1 MAMVKRVRRLA
12 NPRRATA
19 KRRNATA
26 LRAKRKAAGSGKR
39 KMSAKQIKFFGTKRQ
54 KAALKAARKRKRTTV
69 AAKVATVS
77 NPRRKSSSRK
87 RKSTRRRNPALV
99 VTLGQLVNP
108 RRRKNMARRKR
119 RVAKVTRRR
128 VRRSRKAYPV
138 AVAANPRR
146 RRRYARRN
154 PARRRSVR
162 RRRNPDVFGAR
173 PLSGGGLK
181 LIAGGLVGVAAAKFL
196 PRLIPGNIL
205 GTMGNFGG
213 VVATGIS
220 AYVAG
225 MAAGKFM
232 GNQFGQAVLFG
243 GLMQTGSVVLNM
255 VLPGFAVGG
264 VPIALSGMGEL
275 VPGSFVVPQNPL
287 RIPAA
292 PAPATNARVNLN
304 GLNRAYGTAF

>member
-69 AAKVATVS
+69 AAKVAVAT
-77 NPRRKSSSRK
+77 NPRRKPVRRK
-87 RKSTRRRNPALV
+87 RKTSRRNPALV

-232 GNQFGQAVLFG
+232 GTQFGQAVLFG

-264 VPIALSGMGEL
+264 VPLALSGMGEL